1 MLGLKI
7 MGAASIITGFGCWG
21 LNAARRMD
29 RRVEQLQELRL
40 ALGFLEKEISCI
52 YSPLSQALAKT
63 ADFSRPPVSYLF
75 ATSSSLLQ
83 EKTGMTAAEAWNAG
97 IEGLRLHSD
106 LQEMEIGLMA
116 TASLQLGISDASQ
129 QKKLLTL
136 LQEELALLEQKA
148 MQQAEGGR
156 KMWTYS
162 GFILGAMVVLL
173 LI

>member
-7 MGAASIITGFGCWG
+7 IGAASIITGFGCWG
-21 LNAARRMD
+21 LSAARRMD
-29 RRVEQLQELRL
+29 KRVGQLQELRL

-52 YSPLSQALAKT
+52 YSPLSQALART
-63 ADFSRPPVSYLF
+63 AYFCRPPVSCLF
-75 ATSSSLLQ
+75 ELSSSILQ
-83 EKTGMTAAEAWNAG
+83 EKSGITAAEAWNAG
-97 IEGLRLHSD
+97 IEGLRLHSE
-106 LQEMEIGLMA
+106 LQKMEIGLLA
-116 TASLQLGISDASQ
+116 TASLQLGVSEASQ

-148 MQQAEGGR
+148 MREAEGGR

>member
-52 YSPLSQALAKT
+52 YSPFPRPWLKLLIFSTPGFLSL
-63 ADFSRPPVSYLF
+63 

-83 EKTGMTAAEAWNAG
+83 EKPA
-97 IEGLRLHSD
+97 
-106 LQEMEIGLMA
+106 
-116 TASLQLGISDASQ
+116 
-129 QKKLLTL
+129 
-136 LQEELALLEQKA
+136 
-148 MQQAEGGR
+148 
-156 KMWTYS
+156 
-162 GFILGAMVVLL
+162 
-173 LI
+173 